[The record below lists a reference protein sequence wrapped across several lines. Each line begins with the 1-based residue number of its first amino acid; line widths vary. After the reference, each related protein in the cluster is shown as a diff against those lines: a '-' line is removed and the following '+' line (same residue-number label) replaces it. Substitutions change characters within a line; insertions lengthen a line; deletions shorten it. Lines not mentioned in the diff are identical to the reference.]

1 MSEFAAMGELDRH
14 PIKERVRKLKAD
26 REDMQ
31 DQMMGLEF
39 EDP

>member
-14 PIKERVRKLKAD
+14 PIKQRVRKLKAD
-26 REDMQ
+26 YEDLQ